1 MNLRD
6 KETQLLSKM
15 LNLSAPSTTGLTVSA
30 AGDFSDQWKVLVY
43 DQDGKDVISPL
54 MNVPLLRQKGVT
66 LHLQLHSEREPI
78 PDAPVVYFVR
88 PTEANIKRIAD
99 DCGKQLYRIAYVNFI
114 SRVDRSMLELLA
126 RELISVNA
134 MSSVARIYD
143 QYLDVIALEPN
154 LFTLNIK
161 DSFSLYNEPSLSE
174 ERIRSFMSRVAMG
187 LLSAVRVM
195 GTLPIIRAPRGGAAE
210 MLAREVNTLL
220 RENITPRGSQPS
232 LLGDCLVQA
241 ERSRPLLLITD
252 RMIDLFPILQH
263 TSTYQALI
271 SDLLDFRLNR
281 VAVDIDGGN
290 KLTAHGASNSNKK
303 KNYDLN
309 SSVDNFLQRYAASP
323 FPEAVENNEKELA
336 EVSSL
341 EQSIRSRHPASMLT
355 TVENDNGNLENK
367 GRDLSEAIESLPAI
381 MQRKTFLE
389 AHTNLMQA
397 VMKQIA
403 ARDIPTFFE
412 MEQALLTNGVR
423 NMDRTALL
431 NLLRDGQ
438 KGTLHDKARLLAVLA
453 ALGDSTSL
461 SKVGAEEYDVALQQG
476 CAMMVP
482 TPPSPAEIAQTLAAL
497 AFLRRLLSLQ
507 QAVPSM
513 MSGGGGRDSMS
524 TITAR
529 ATSLIAKAA
538 AFFTKF
544 TPYTVTRLVHTLA
557 EGRGGA
563 EDESFLYLDPR
574 AREDSTQ
581 HPMNVKYN
589 EAVVFVLGGG
599 SYSEYFNLQELLK
612 EKASSG
618 SAGSLRSIVYGCSD
632 LLAGEDFMLQL
643 ERLAAGQRSGAAAGG
658 NTAATAR

>member
-1 MNLRD
+1 
-6 KETQLLSKM
+6 
-15 LNLSAPSTTGLTVSA
+15 
-30 AGDFSDQWKVLVY
+30 
-43 DQDGKDVISPL
+43 
-54 MNVPLLRQKGVT
+54 
-66 LHLQLHSEREPI
+66 
-78 PDAPVVYFVR
+78 
-88 PTEANIKRIAD
+88 
-99 DCGKQLYRIAYVNFI
+99 
-114 SRVDRSMLELLA
+114 MLELLA
-126 RELISVNA
+126 RELIAVNA

-174 ERIRSFMSRVAMG
+174 EKIRSFMSRVAMG

-252 RMIDLFPILQH
+252 RIIDLFPILQH

-281 VAVDIDGGN
+281 VAVDLDGGVGSAN
-290 KLTAHGASNSNKK
+290 RLTAHGASNSNKK
-303 KNYDLN
+303 KTYDLN

-336 EVSSL
+336 EVSTL
-341 EQSIRSRHPASMLT
+341 EQSIRSRHPGMLAAAPD
-355 TVENDNGNLENK
+355 DNGNLENK

-423 NMDRTALL
+423 NMDRNALL

-438 KGTLHDKARLLAVLA
+438 KGTLPDKARLLAVLA

-544 TPYTVTRLVHTLA
+544 TPYTVTRLVQSLG

-574 AREDSTQ
+574 AREDSAQ

-612 EKASSG
+612 EKARSG
-618 SAGSLRSIVYGCSD
+618 SADSLRSIVYGCSD

-643 ERLAAGQRSGAAAGG
+643 ERLAAGQASGAAGS
-658 NTAATAR
+658 TAATAR